1 MSSSS
6 LIPVPGVRA
15 SADLLDVLGSVA
27 DPRRGG
33 ARVHPAGY
41 VLAVMV
47 IALATPG
54 FASLAGA
61 AQLAAS
67 WPRRVLLRLGARP
80 DPLTGAVRAPAEATI
95 RRMVAT
101 VDPVALQGV
110 LDAWTARIRRDG
122 GQDRGADLVAIAI
135 DGKAVR
141 GCRRRVETDPLAS
154 GGS

>member
-6 LIPVPGVRA
+6 LIPAPGVRA

-27 DPRRGG
+27 DPRPGG

-41 VLAVMV
+41 VLAVML

-67 WPRRVLLRLGARP
+67 RRAGCCCGWAL
-80 DPLTGAVRAPAEATI
+80 API
-95 RRMVAT
+95 R
-101 VDPVALQGV
+101 
-110 LDAWTARIRRDG
+110 
-122 GQDRGADLVAIAI
+122 
-135 DGKAVR
+135 
-141 GCRRRVETDPLAS
+141 
-154 GGS
+154 

>member
-6 LIPVPGVRA
+6 PIPAPDVRN
-15 SADLLDVLGSVA
+15 SGDLLTMLAAVA
-27 DPRRGG
+27 DPRPGG

-67 WPRRVLLRLGARP
+67 WPRSVLIRLGARP
-80 DPLTGAVRAPAEATI
+80 HPLSGVVRAPAEATI
-95 RRMVAT
+95 RRMVAALEP
-101 VDPVALQGV
+101 DALQGV
-110 LDAWTARIRRDG
+110 VDDVWKLTPW
-122 GQDRGADLVAIAI
+122 
-135 DGKAVR
+135 
-141 GCRRRVETDPLAS
+141 RRVDLDPPRP
-154 GGS
+154 